1 MTSASPI
8 AALVSAAAEGDQG
21 AWNEI
26 VDRYTPLVV
35 SVIYKH
41 RLRPADAADVNQT
54 LWLRLVEQ
62 IGRLREPEALPGWIM
77 TTTRNECLRV
87 LRVQQRTHLYDPL
100 SESDAL
106 ESEQDADVE
115 ADLLAVERRQALR
128 DGFAELHRAVQAVAD
143 QADDRPAAEL
153 PGRERRA
160 GDAGRQHRADPH
172 PLPGEAAQDDGDLD
186 VPGIASQ
193 EGHAGERR
201 CVGCGT
207 TGTVT
212 RCCSTPCATR

>member
-8 AALVSAAAEGDQG
+8 AALVSAAAEGDQS

-106 ESEQDADVE
+106 ESEQVDSDVE
-115 ADLLAVERRQALR
+115 ADLLAMERRQALR
-128 DGFAELHRAVQAVAD
+128 DGFAELTEQCKRLLTKLMTDPPPSYQVVSEELAMPVGSIGPT
-143 QADDRPAAEL
+143 RIRCLEKLRKTPAI
-153 PGRERRA
+153 
-160 GDAGRQHRADPH
+160 
-172 PLPGEAAQDDGDLD
+172 AAFLGSPVKRGGVLGAARLGQ
-186 VPGIASQ
+186 
-193 EGHAGERR
+193 
-201 CVGCGT
+201 
-207 TGTVT
+207 
-212 RCCSTPCATR
+212 

>member
-1 MTSASPI
+1 MTAGTPI
-8 AALVSAAAEGDQG
+8 AVLVSAAAEGDQS

-106 ESEQDADVE
+106 ESEQVDADVE
-115 ADLLAVERRQALR
+115 ADLLAMERRQALR
-128 DGFAELHRAVQAVAD
+128 DGFAELTDQCKRLLTKLMTDPPPSYQAVSEELAMPVGSIGPT
-143 QADDRPAAEL
+143 RIRCLEKLRKTPALSAFL
-153 PGRERRA
+153 GAPVKRG
-160 GDAGRQHRADPH
+160 GVLG
-172 PLPGEAAQDDGDLD
+172 AARLGQ
-186 VPGIASQ
+186 
-193 EGHAGERR
+193 
-201 CVGCGT
+201 
-207 TGTVT
+207 
-212 RCCSTPCATR
+212 

>member
-8 AALVSAAAEGDQG
+8 AALVSAAAAGDQS

-41 RLRPADAADVNQT
+41 RLRPSDAADVNQT

-106 ESEQDADVE
+106 ESEQVDADVE
-115 ADLLAVERRQALR
+115 SDLLAVERRQALR
-128 DGFAELHRAVQAVAD
+128 DGFAELTEQCKRLLTKLMTDPPPSYQVVSEELAMPVGSIGPT
-143 QADDRPAAEL
+143 RIRCLEKLRKTPALSAFL
-153 PGRERRA
+153 GAPAKRG
-160 GDAGRQHRADPH
+160 GVLG
-172 PLPGEAAQDDGDLD
+172 AARLGQ
-186 VPGIASQ
+186 
-193 EGHAGERR
+193 
-201 CVGCGT
+201 
-207 TGTVT
+207 
-212 RCCSTPCATR
+212 

>member
-41 RLRPADAADVNQT
+41 RLRPADASDVNQT

-100 SESDAL
+100 TETDAL
-106 ESEQDADVE
+106 ESAEDVDME
-115 ADLLAVERRQALR
+115 ADLLAMERRQALR
-128 DGFAELHRAVQAVAD
+128 DGFAELTEQCKRLLQKLMTDPPPSYQDVSSELAMPVGSIGPT
-143 QADDRPAAEL
+143 RIRCLEKLRKTPAISAFL
-153 PGRERRA
+153 GSPQRGSTQSR
-160 GDAGRQHRADPH
+160 GGV
-172 PLPGEAAQDDGDLD
+172 LGAARLGQ
-186 VPGIASQ
+186 
-193 EGHAGERR
+193 
-201 CVGCGT
+201 
-207 TGTVT
+207 
-212 RCCSTPCATR
+212 

>member
-1 MTSASPI
+1 MTAGSPI
-8 AALVSAAAEGDQG
+8 AVLVSAAAEGDQS

-106 ESEQDADVE
+106 ESEQMDADVE

-128 DGFAELHRAVQAVAD
+128 DGFAELTD
-143 QADDRPAAEL
+143 QCKRLLTKLMTDPPPSYQDVSEELAMPVGSIGPTRIRCLEKLRKTPALSAFL
-153 PGRERRA
+153 GSP
-160 GDAGRQHRADPH
+160 
-172 PLPGEAAQDDGDLD
+172 
-186 VPGIASQ
+186 
-193 EGHAGERR
+193 
-201 CVGCGT
+201 
-207 TGTVT
+207 
-212 RCCSTPCATR
+212 ATRGGVLGAARLGQ

>member
-1 MTSASPI
+1 MTAGSPI
-8 AALVSAAAEGDQG
+8 AVLVSAAAEGDQS

-106 ESEQDADVE
+106 ESAESDVDVE
-115 ADLLAVERRQALR
+115 SDLLAVERRQALR
-128 DGFAELHRAVQAVAD
+128 DGFADLTDQCKRLLTKLMTDPPPSYQVVSEELAMPVGSIGPTRI
-143 QADDRPAAEL
+143 RCLEKLRKTPALSAFL
-153 PGRERRA
+153 GAPVKRG
-160 GDAGRQHRADPH
+160 GVLG
-172 PLPGEAAQDDGDLD
+172 AARLGQ
-186 VPGIASQ
+186 
-193 EGHAGERR
+193 
-201 CVGCGT
+201 
-207 TGTVT
+207 
-212 RCCSTPCATR
+212 

>member
-41 RLRPADAADVNQT
+41 RLRPADASDVNQT

-100 SESDAL
+100 TESDVL
-106 ESEQDADVE
+106 ESAEDSDAD

-128 DGFAELHRAVQAVAD
+128 DGFAELTEQCKRLLTKLMTDPPPSYQVVSEELAMPVGSIGPTRIRCLEKLRKTSAISAFLGS
-143 QADDRPAAEL
+143 PAQRKPQVRGGVL
-153 PGRERRA
+153 G
-160 GDAGRQHRADPH
+160 
-172 PLPGEAAQDDGDLD
+172 AARLGQ
-186 VPGIASQ
+186 
-193 EGHAGERR
+193 
-201 CVGCGT
+201 
-207 TGTVT
+207 
-212 RCCSTPCATR
+212 

>member
-8 AALVSAAAEGDQG
+8 AALVSAAAEGDQS

-41 RLRPADAADVNQT
+41 RLRPSDAADVNQT

-106 ESEQDADVE
+106 ESEQVDADVE

-128 DGFAELHRAVQAVAD
+128 DGFAELTEQCKRLLTKLMTDPPPSYQVVSEELAMPVGSIGPT
-143 QADDRPAAEL
+143 RIRCLEKLRKTPAISAFL
-153 PGRERRA
+153 GSPQRKSARG
-160 GDAGRQHRADPH
+160 GVLG
-172 PLPGEAAQDDGDLD
+172 AARLGQ
-186 VPGIASQ
+186 
-193 EGHAGERR
+193 
-201 CVGCGT
+201 
-207 TGTVT
+207 
-212 RCCSTPCATR
+212 

>member
-1 MTSASPI
+1 MTAGSPI
-8 AALVSAAAEGDQG
+8 AALVSAAAEGDQS

-106 ESEQDADVE
+106 ESEQVDADVE

-128 DGFAELHRAVQAVAD
+128 DGFAELTD
-143 QADDRPAAEL
+143 QCKRLLTKLMTDPPPSYQVVSEELSMPVGSIGPTRIRCLEKLRKTPALSAFL
-153 PGRERRA
+153 GAPVKRG
-160 GDAGRQHRADPH
+160 GVLG
-172 PLPGEAAQDDGDLD
+172 AARLGQ
-186 VPGIASQ
+186 
-193 EGHAGERR
+193 
-201 CVGCGT
+201 
-207 TGTVT
+207 
-212 RCCSTPCATR
+212 

>member
-1 MTSASPI
+1 VTSASPI
-8 AALVSAAAEGDQG
+8 AALVSAAAEGDQS

-41 RLRPADAADVNQT
+41 RLRPSDAADVNQT

-106 ESEQDADVE
+106 ESEQVDADVE
-115 ADLLAVERRQALR
+115 SDLLAVERRQALR
-128 DGFAELHRAVQAVAD
+128 DGFAELTD
-143 QADDRPAAEL
+143 QCKRLLTRLMTDPPPSYQVVSEELAMPVGSIGPTRIRCLEKLRKTPALSAFL
-153 PGRERRA
+153 GAPQRG
-160 GDAGRQHRADPH
+160 
-172 PLPGEAAQDDGDLD
+172 
-186 VPGIASQ
+186 
-193 EGHAGERR
+193 
-201 CVGCGT
+201 
-207 TGTVT
+207 
-212 RCCSTPCATR
+212 STPPRGGVLGAARLGQ

>member
-8 AALVSAAAEGDQG
+8 AALVSAAAEGDQS

-41 RLRPADAADVNQT
+41 RLRPSDAADVNQT

-100 SESDAL
+100 SSSDAL
-106 ESEQDADVE
+106 ESEQVDADVE

-128 DGFAELHRAVQAVAD
+128 DGFAELTD
-143 QADDRPAAEL
+143 QCKRLLQKLMTDPPPSYQVVSEELAMPVGSIGPTRIRCLEKLRKTPAI
-153 PGRERRA
+153 
-160 GDAGRQHRADPH
+160 
-172 PLPGEAAQDDGDLD
+172 AAFLGSPVKRGGVLGAARLGQ
-186 VPGIASQ
+186 
-193 EGHAGERR
+193 
-201 CVGCGT
+201 
-207 TGTVT
+207 
-212 RCCSTPCATR
+212 

>member
-8 AALVSAAAEGDQG
+8 AALVRAAAEGDQG

-41 RLRPADAADVNQT
+41 RLRPADASDVNQT

-100 SESDAL
+100 TESDAL
-106 ESEQDADVE
+106 ESAEDVDME

-128 DGFAELHRAVQAVAD
+128 DGFAELTEQCKRLLTKLMTDPPPSYQVVSEELSMPVGSIGPT
-143 QADDRPAAEL
+143 RIRCLEKLRKTPAISVFLGSSARGSSQVRGGVL
-153 PGRERRA
+153 G
-160 GDAGRQHRADPH
+160 
-172 PLPGEAAQDDGDLD
+172 AARLGQ
-186 VPGIASQ
+186 
-193 EGHAGERR
+193 
-201 CVGCGT
+201 
-207 TGTVT
+207 
-212 RCCSTPCATR
+212 

>member
-1 MTSASPI
+1 MSSASPI
-8 AALVSAAAEGDQG
+8 AALVRAAAEGDQS

-41 RLRPADAADVNQT
+41 RLRPSDAADVNQT

-106 ESEQDADVE
+106 ESEQVDADVE

-128 DGFAELHRAVQAVAD
+128 DGFAELTEQCKRLLTKLMTDPPPSYQVVSEELAMPVGSIGPT
-143 QADDRPAAEL
+143 RIRCLEKLRKTPALSAFL
-153 PGRERRA
+153 GSPSKRG
-160 GDAGRQHRADPH
+160 GVLG
-172 PLPGEAAQDDGDLD
+172 AARLGQ
-186 VPGIASQ
+186 
-193 EGHAGERR
+193 
-201 CVGCGT
+201 
-207 TGTVT
+207 
-212 RCCSTPCATR
+212 

>member
-1 MTSASPI
+1 MSSASPI
-8 AALVSAAAEGDQG
+8 AALVSAAAEGDQS

-106 ESEQDADVE
+106 ESKQVDADVE

-128 DGFAELHRAVQAVAD
+128 DGFAELTD
-143 QADDRPAAEL
+143 QCKRLLTKLMTDPPPSYQVVSEELAMPVGSIGPTRIRCLEKLRKTPALSAFL
-153 PGRERRA
+153 GSP
-160 GDAGRQHRADPH
+160 
-172 PLPGEAAQDDGDLD
+172 
-186 VPGIASQ
+186 
-193 EGHAGERR
+193 
-201 CVGCGT
+201 
-207 TGTVT
+207 
-212 RCCSTPCATR
+212 ATRGGVLGAARLGQ

>member
-8 AALVSAAAEGDQG
+8 AVLVSAAAEGDQK

-87 LRVQQRTHLYDPL
+87 LRAQQRTHLYDPL
-100 SESDAL
+100 SADEPVDATDSVDL
-106 ESEQDADVE
+106 EEE
-115 ADLLAVERRQALR
+115 MLAVERRQALR
-128 DGFAELHRAVQAVAD
+128 DGFRELTEQCQRLLNKLMSDPPPSYQTVSEELAMPVGSIGPT
-143 QADDRPAAEL
+143 RIRCLGKLRKTAAIMRFL
-153 PGRERRA
+153 GGPTAGGRGGVLGAAARM
-160 GDAGRQHRADPH
+160 GR
-172 PLPGEAAQDDGDLD
+172 
-186 VPGIASQ
+186 
-193 EGHAGERR
+193 
-201 CVGCGT
+201 
-207 TGTVT
+207 
-212 RCCSTPCATR
+212 

>member
-8 AALVSAAAEGDQG
+8 AALVSAAAAGDQS

-41 RLRPADAADVNQT
+41 RLRPSDAADVNQT

-106 ESEQDADVE
+106 ESEQVDADVE
-115 ADLLAVERRQALR
+115 ADLLAAERRQALR
-128 DGFAELHRAVQAVAD
+128 DGFAELTDQCKRLLTKLMTDPPPSYQVVSEELAMPVGSIGPTRIRCLEKLRKTPAVSAFLGSPQRKSSARGGVLG
-143 QADDRPAAEL
+143 AARL
-153 PGRERRA
+153 G
-160 GDAGRQHRADPH
+160 Q
-172 PLPGEAAQDDGDLD
+172 
-186 VPGIASQ
+186 
-193 EGHAGERR
+193 
-201 CVGCGT
+201 
-207 TGTVT
+207 
-212 RCCSTPCATR
+212 

>member
-8 AALVSAAAEGDQG
+8 AALVSAAAEGDQS

-62 IGRLREPEALPGWIM
+62 IGRLREPEALPGWIA

-100 SESDAL
+100 SSSDAL
-106 ESEQDADVE
+106 EPEQEDAEVE
-115 ADLLAVERRQALR
+115 ADLLALERRQALR
-128 DGFAELHRAVQAVAD
+128 DGFAELTD
-143 QADDRPAAEL
+143 QCKRLLTKLMTDPPPSYQVVSEELAMPVGSIGPTRIRCLEKLRKTPAI
-153 PGRERRA
+153 
-160 GDAGRQHRADPH
+160 
-172 PLPGEAAQDDGDLD
+172 AAFLGSPVKRGGVLGAARLGQ
-186 VPGIASQ
+186 
-193 EGHAGERR
+193 
-201 CVGCGT
+201 
-207 TGTVT
+207 
-212 RCCSTPCATR
+212 

>member
-1 MTSASPI
+1 MTAGSPI
-8 AALVSAAAEGDQG
+8 AVLVSAAAEGDQS

-106 ESEQDADVE
+106 ESEQADADVE

-128 DGFAELHRAVQAVAD
+128 DGFAELTDQCKRLLTKLMTDPPPSYQVVSEELAMPVGSIGPTRIRCLEKLRKTPALSAFLGSAVRGGVLG
-143 QADDRPAAEL
+143 AARL
-153 PGRERRA
+153 G
-160 GDAGRQHRADPH
+160 Q
-172 PLPGEAAQDDGDLD
+172 
-186 VPGIASQ
+186 
-193 EGHAGERR
+193 
-201 CVGCGT
+201 
-207 TGTVT
+207 
-212 RCCSTPCATR
+212 

>member
-1 MTSASPI
+1 MTAGSPI
-8 AALVSAAAEGDQG
+8 AVLVRAAAEGDQS

-106 ESEQDADVE
+106 ESEQTDADVE

-128 DGFAELHRAVQAVAD
+128 DGFAELTD
-143 QADDRPAAEL
+143 QCKRLLTKLMTDPPPSYQVVSEELAMPVGSIGPTRIRCLEKLRKTPALSAFL
-153 PGRERRA
+153 GAPAMRG
-160 GDAGRQHRADPH
+160 GVLG
-172 PLPGEAAQDDGDLD
+172 AARLGK
-186 VPGIASQ
+186 
-193 EGHAGERR
+193 
-201 CVGCGT
+201 
-207 TGTVT
+207 
-212 RCCSTPCATR
+212 

>member
-1 MTSASPI
+1 VTAGTPI
-8 AALVSAAAEGDQG
+8 AALVRAAAEGDQS

-100 SESDAL
+100 SESDTL
-106 ESEQDADVE
+106 ESEQMDADVE

-128 DGFAELHRAVQAVAD
+128 DGFAELTD
-143 QADDRPAAEL
+143 QCKRLLTKLMTDPPPSYQVVSDELAMPIGSIGPTRIRCLEKLRKTPAI
-153 PGRERRA
+153 
-160 GDAGRQHRADPH
+160 
-172 PLPGEAAQDDGDLD
+172 AAFLGSPQKK
-186 VPGIASQ
+186 SQ
-193 EGHAGERR
+193 RKSS
-201 CVGCGT
+201 
-207 TGTVT
+207 T
-212 RCCSTPCATR
+212 RGGVLGAARLGQ

>member
-100 SESDAL
+100 TESDSL
-106 ESEQDADVE
+106 EPAEDVDVE

-128 DGFAELHRAVQAVAD
+128 DGFAELTEQCKRLLSKLMTDPPPSYQVVSEELAMPVGSIGPTRIRCLAKL
-143 QADDRPAAEL
+143 RKTPAISAFL
-153 PGRERRA
+153 GSPGKKA
-160 GDAGRQHRADPH
+160 TQVGGGV
-172 PLPGEAAQDDGDLD
+172 LGAARLGQ
-186 VPGIASQ
+186 
-193 EGHAGERR
+193 
-201 CVGCGT
+201 
-207 TGTVT
+207 
-212 RCCSTPCATR
+212 

>member
-1 MTSASPI
+1 VTAGSPI
-8 AALVSAAAEGDQG
+8 AALVSAAAEGDQS

-106 ESEQDADVE
+106 ESEQMDADVE

-128 DGFAELHRAVQAVAD
+128 DGFAELTD
-143 QADDRPAAEL
+143 QCKRLLTKLMTDPPPSYQVVSEELAMPVGSIGPTRIRCLEKLRKTPALSAFL
-153 PGRERRA
+153 GSPAQRG
-160 GDAGRQHRADPH
+160 GVLG
-172 PLPGEAAQDDGDLD
+172 AARLGQ
-186 VPGIASQ
+186 
-193 EGHAGERR
+193 
-201 CVGCGT
+201 
-207 TGTVT
+207 
-212 RCCSTPCATR
+212 

>member
-8 AALVSAAAEGDQG
+8 AALVSAAAEGDQS

-62 IGRLREPEALPGWIM
+62 IGRLREPEALPGWIT

-106 ESEQDADVE
+106 EPEQVDADVE
-115 ADLLAVERRQALR
+115 AELLAVERRQALR
-128 DGFAELHRAVQAVAD
+128 DGFAELTD
-143 QADDRPAAEL
+143 QCKRLLTKLMTDPPPSYQVVSEELAMPVGSIGPTRIRCLEKLRKTPAI
-153 PGRERRA
+153 
-160 GDAGRQHRADPH
+160 
-172 PLPGEAAQDDGDLD
+172 AAFLGSPVKRGGVLGAARLGQ
-186 VPGIASQ
+186 
-193 EGHAGERR
+193 
-201 CVGCGT
+201 
-207 TGTVT
+207 
-212 RCCSTPCATR
+212 

>member
-41 RLRPADAADVNQT
+41 RLRPVDAADVNQT

-100 SESDAL
+100 TESDAL
-106 ESEQDADVE
+106 EPAEDAEVE
-115 ADLLAVERRQALR
+115 ADLLVVERRQALR
-128 DGFAELHRAVQAVAD
+128 DGFAELTEQCKRLLTKLMTDPPPSYQVVSEELAMPVGSIGPT
-143 QADDRPAAEL
+143 RIRCLEKLRKTPAISAFL
-153 PGRERRA
+153 GSPSAKTQVRG
-160 GDAGRQHRADPH
+160 GVLG
-172 PLPGEAAQDDGDLD
+172 AARLGQ
-186 VPGIASQ
+186 
-193 EGHAGERR
+193 
-201 CVGCGT
+201 
-207 TGTVT
+207 
-212 RCCSTPCATR
+212 